1 MRKPFLLAGL
11 ALLAGCAYP
20 NPQHVAALNAL
31 VGKSE
36 ADVVRSYGVPVRSV
50 ETGGSK
56 FIAYSTHRIESFRKA
71 HTGAMAGAAAGA
83 GAAVSAIPI
92 SSNSTAKPRSNCRAA
107 SSKPGASAA
116 TPADRAKRRGD
127 TDYADYAD
135 WFVAFIG

>member
-1 MRKPFLLAGL
+1 MRKPFFLAGL

-56 FIAYSTHRIESFRKA
+56 FIAYSTHRIESFPE
-71 HTGAMAGAAAGA
+71 GPYWGYGW
-83 GAAVSAIPI
+83 
-92 SSNSTAKPRSNCRAA
+92 
-107 SSKPGASAA
+107 
-116 TPADRAKRRGD
+116 RGGWGWGGGFGYPD
-127 TDYADYAD
+127 IEQFDCETTFELQGGIVKTWSLRGNAC
-135 WFVAFIG
+135 